1 MTSLRN
7 ARILLGVTGGIAAYK
22 AVDLAS
28 KLVQAEAAV
37 EALLTQG
44 ATHFVTAASF
54 EAITQRPVHMSVF
67 EPWRENWHGHISLGQ
82 QADVIV
88 VAPATADS
96 IARLATG
103 RADDMLGAAVLASSC
118 PLLIAPAMEH
128 QMYHHPATQA
138 NLATLRDRGVRL
150 IGPESGRLASGDMG
164 DGRMAEP
171 TKILGAIRQ
180 CLGENGPLR
189 GRRVV
194 VTAGGT
200 RERLDPIRFVG
211 NRSSGLMGYA
221 LAQSL
226 IDRGASVV
234 LVTGPVALVPPFGA
248 EVVGVETA
256 IEMQRA
262 VAEATSQ
269 ADALVMSA
277 AVSDY
282 RPMRESPS
290 KIKKDNLG
298 DSLTIDLVANPDIV
312 AGVSGDNILK
322 VGFAAETENLLE
334 NAQRKLN
341 SKSLDMI
348 VANDAE
354 MTIGSSTSQATI
366 LYRDR
371 DAEPLPEMPK
381 HELAGVIADRIA
393 EHLSQPP
400 SAER

>member
-1 MTSLRN
+1 MTFLRN

-28 KLVQAEAAV
+28 KLVQAGAV
-37 EALLTQG
+37 IDTVLTNG

-54 EAITQRPVHMSVF
+54 EAITQRPVHTSVF
-67 EPWRENWHGHISLGQ
+67 EPWREDWHGHISLGQ
-82 QADVIV
+82 HADLIV
-88 VAPATADS
+88 VAPATADT

-103 RADDMLGAAVLASSC
+103 RADDMLGAAVLASNC
-118 PLLIAPAMEH
+118 PLLLAPAMEH

-138 NLATLRDRGVRL
+138 NLTVLRDRGVRL
-150 IGPESGRLASGDMG
+150 IGPESGRLASGDSG
-164 DGRMAEP
+164 DGRMSEP
-171 TKILGAIRQ
+171 TTILGAIRQ
-180 CLGENGPLR
+180 TLGQNGPLCGKR
-189 GRRVV
+189 IV

-226 IDRGASVV
+226 IDRGGAVV
-234 LVTGPVALVPPFGA
+234 LVSGPVALPLPYGA
-248 EVVGVETA
+248 EVVNVETA
-256 IEMQRA
+256 IDMQRA
-262 VAEATSQ
+262 VAEAAQQ

-290 KIKKDNLG
+290 KIKKDKLG
-298 DSLTIDLVANPDIV
+298 NTLTIELVANPDII
-312 AGVSGDNILK
+312 AGVSGSDIVK

-334 NAQRKLN
+334 NAQRKLEA
-341 SKSLDMI
+341 KSLDMI

-354 MTIGSSTSQATI
+354 RTIGSPSSQATL

-371 DAEPLPEMPK
+371 VTEPLPEMPK
-381 HELAGVIADRIA
+381 QELAGLIADRIA
-393 EHLSQPP
+393 ELVSQR
-400 SAER
+400 SSGE